1 MKIEQQNYI
10 LEKFPTMAKIDEPMK
25 KHSSF
30 GIGGKAKI
38 LFLPQKKEDLKF
50 ILKYSVKN
58 KIDTFFM
65 GSGSNI
71 LMSDKGF
78 DGILISLKRSFK
90 NIVFNDNG
98 EIVAGSGVM
107 LRRMVKEAIDKNLK
121 GLESLAGVPGTLG
134 GALYMNAGAYG
145 AEISN
150 YFLSAR
156 IINMNGEEIELTKN
170 DVKFSYRKSTF
181 PKDCILIEARFK
193 FDKGDIEKIK
203 NNKNKFSNSRVE
215 NQPLNFRSAGS
226 IFKNPSSSLAA
237 GYLID
242 QAGLK
247 GCRRGGAM
255 ISDKHANFIVNLGKA
270 ESSDVIYLIKKIQD
284 KVFAEFNVN
293 LNLEIKLVGF
303 EKKVLI
309 ELGCNEL

>member
-1 MKIEQQNYI
+1 MKREQQNYI

-90 NIVFNDNG
+90 NIVFNNNG

>member
-1 MKIEQQNYI
+1 MKREQQNYI

-156 IINMNGEEIELTKN
+156 IINMNGKEIELTKN

-247 GCRRGGAM
+247 GCRKGGAM

>member
-1 MKIEQQNYI
+1 MKREQQNYI

-247 GCRRGGAM
+247 GCRKGGAM

>member
-71 LMSDKGF
+71 LISDKGF

>member
-247 GCRRGGAM
+247 GCRKGGAM

-284 KVFAEFNVN
+284 KVLAEFNVN

>member
-1 MKIEQQNYI
+1 MNKENQNYI
-10 LEKFPTMAKIDEPMK
+10 LEKFPSIARIDESMK

-38 LFLPQKKEDLKF
+38 LFLPQKKEELKS
-50 ILKYSVKN
+50 ILKYSLN
-58 KIDTFFM
+58 KGIATFFM

-71 LMSDKGF
+71 LISDKGF

-90 NIVFNDNG
+90 NLDFYDNG

-107 LRRMVKEAIDKNLK
+107 LRRMVKEAINKNLK

-156 IINMNGEEIELTKN
+156 TMNMKGEEIEITKDN
-170 DVKFSYRKSTF
+170 VRFSYRKSTF
-181 PKDCILIEARFK
+181 PKDSILLEARFK
-193 FDKGDIEKIK
+193 FEEGDIEKIK
-203 NNKNKFSNSRVE
+203 INKNKFSISRVE

-226 IFKNPSSSLAA
+226 VFKNPSSSLAA

-247 GCRRGGAM
+247 GKRKGGAM
-255 ISDKHANFIVNLGKA
+255 ISDKHANFIVNLGNAK
-270 ESSDVIYLIKKIQD
+270 SSDVIYLIKKIKE
-284 KVFAEFNVN
+284 KVLLQFNVN

-303 EKKVLI
+303 EKKILI
-309 ELGCNEL
+309 ELGHNES

>member
-1 MKIEQQNYI
+1 MKKVHQEYI
-10 LEKFPTMAKIDEPMK
+10 LEKFPSLVKIDESMK

-38 LFLPQKKEDLKF
+38 LFLPQNTHDLKS
-50 ILKYSVKN
+50 ILKYSSN
-58 KIDTFFM
+58 NGIDTYVM

-71 LMSDKGF
+71 LISDKGF

-90 NIVFNDNG
+90 NLDFYDNG
-98 EIVAGSGVM
+98 EITAGSGVM
-107 LRRMVKEAIDKNLK
+107 LRRMVKEAIDRNLK

-156 IINMNGEEIELTKN
+156 MMNMNGEEIELSKDN
-170 DVKFSYRKSTF
+170 VRFSYRKSTF
-181 PKDCILIEARFK
+181 PNDCILLEARFK
-193 FDKGDIEKIK
+193 FEYGDIEKIK
-203 NNKNKFSNSRVE
+203 KDKNKFSISRVDS
-215 NQPLNFRSAGS
+215 QPLNFRSAGS
-226 IFKNPSSSLAA
+226 VFKNPSPTLAA

-247 GCRRGGAM
+247 GERKGGAM
-255 ISDKHANFIVNLGKA
+255 ISDKHANFIVNLRNA
-270 ESSDVIYLIKKIQD
+270 ESSDVIYLIKKIKD
-284 KVFAEFNVN
+284 KIFHKFNIN
-293 LNLEIKLVGF
+293 LELEIKLVGF
-303 EKKVLI
+303 EQKILN
-309 ELGCNEL
+309 ELGYNES

>member
-1 MKIEQQNYI
+1 MKREQQNYI
-10 LEKFPTMAKIDEPMK
+10 LEKFPTIAKIDEPMK

-156 IINMNGEEIELTKN
+156 IINMNGKEIELTKN
-170 DVKFSYRKSTF
+170 DIKFSYRKSTF

-247 GCRRGGAM
+247 GCRKGGAM

>member
-270 ESSDVIYLIKKIQD
+270 ESSDVIYLIRKIQD

>member
-1 MKIEQQNYI
+1 MKREQQNYI

>member
-1 MKIEQQNYI
+1 MKREQQNYI

-156 IINMNGEEIELTKN
+156 IININGKEIELTKN

-215 NQPLNFRSAGS
+215 SQPLNFRSAGS

-247 GCRRGGAM
+247 GCRKGGAM

>member
-1 MKIEQQNYI
+1 MKREQQNYI

-90 NIVFNDNG
+90 KIVFNDNG

-156 IINMNGEEIELTKN
+156 IINMNGKEIELTKN
-170 DVKFSYRKSTF
+170 DIKFSYRKSTF

-247 GCRRGGAM
+247 GCRKGGAM

>member
-1 MKIEQQNYI
+1 
-10 LEKFPTMAKIDEPMK
+10 
-25 KHSSF
+25 
-30 GIGGKAKI
+30 
-38 LFLPQKKEDLKF
+38 
-50 ILKYSVKN
+50 
-58 KIDTFFM
+58 
-65 GSGSNI
+65 
-71 LMSDKGF
+71 
-78 DGILISLKRSFK
+78 
-90 NIVFNDNG
+90 
-98 EIVAGSGVM
+98 M

-203 NNKNKFSNSRVE
+203 KNKNKFSNSRVE

>member
-247 GCRRGGAM
+247 GCRKGGAM

>member
-1 MKIEQQNYI
+1 MKREQQNYI
-10 LEKFPTMAKIDEPMK
+10 LEKFPTMTRIDESMK

-30 GIGGKAKI
+30 GIGGKAKL

-50 ILKYSVKN
+50 ILKYSVN
-58 KIDTFFM
+58 NGIDTFFM

-90 NIVFNDNG
+90 SIAFNDNG

-107 LRRMVKEAIDKNLK
+107 LKRMVKEAIDKNLK

-150 YFLSAR
+150 HFLSAR
-156 IINMNGEEIELTKN
+156 LVNINGEEIELTKN

-193 FDKGDIEKIK
+193 FDKGDIEKIR
-203 NNKNKFSNSRVE
+203 NDKNKFSNSRVE

-226 IFKNPSSSLAA
+226 VFKNPSSSLAA

-247 GCRRGGAM
+247 GHRIGGAM

-270 ESSDVIYLIKKIQD
+270 ESSDVVYLIKKVKE
-284 KVFAEFNVN
+284 KVLSEFNVN
-293 LNLEIKLVGF
+293 LDLEIKLVGF
-303 EKKVLI
+303 EKKILI

>member
-90 NIVFNDNG
+90 NIVFNNNG